1 MRFFGPS
8 LPLGQNALV
17 YYTSIKRDVKIVLHR
32 WRLLRHFLFFK
43 NLLTLEMLHF
53 YLSLVKRKNFLKHV
67 YLSILHISFIIVS
80 LRNHDFDDIIS
91 FIYCP
96 SMKWLPL
103 LIFTSQYSGFAHW
116 RSIGLTD
123 DAWWY
128 VTVLLGT
135 WSYKNET
142 IFFLPYR
149 VSFRFYGTENL

>member
-1 MRFFGPS
+1 MAPLASFSIFQESTYSWNVTFLSFFS
-8 LPLGQNALV
+8 
-17 YYTSIKRDVKIVLHR
+17 KK
-32 WRLLRHFLFFK
+32 
-43 NLLTLEMLHF
+43 E
-53 YLSLVKRKNFLKHV
+53 NFLKHV

-135 WSYKNET
+135 WSYRNET
-142 IFFLPYR
+142 IFFYPIEHLLAFMEQKICSHISMEITP
-149 VSFRFYGTENL
+149 LILHLQ